1 MPGAGCHNHRLFGA
15 GLDMGSL
22 EMKSG
27 QRSSRFWVLALA
39 CVMLGAASEWR
50 RATAIGEARTPLL
63 AVLPAGAAPASPPRL
78 TPRATGLIPMPDGVP
93 SAHAS
98 ALTVLP
104 SGELLAFWWA
114 GARESAP
121 DVSLYLSRYADGRW
135 SAARKVADRGSL
147 GRELGFAVR
156 RIGNPSVW
164 TAPDGRVHVFLVAT
178 GLGGWAAARVLQLVS
193 TDAARSFHVRRMLPL
208 TPLANTSVLVRTNP
222 VGLDDGGWLL
232 PAYFELRNK
241 YPLIVSFDA
250 DGGPRWISRIG
261 RSTTALQPALLP
273 VSGTELRALMRDI
286 GPSHR
291 VQQAVSHDAG
301 RHWDELPPLDVPNR
315 DDSVAALRLAQ
326 GGYVMLHNDTL
337 PGGSP
342 RQWLRLSTSA
352 DAEHWT
358 PALDVERGVPGDE
371 FSYPSVQQLGRQLHV
386 TYTAQ
391 RKAIGHQVYDIEDGA
406 GGAK

>member
-1 MPGAGCHNHRLFGA
+1 MV
-15 GLDMGSL
+15 
-22 EMKSG
+22 
-27 QRSSRFWVLALA
+27 VLALA
-39 CVMLGAASEWR
+39 CVILGAAAEWR
-50 RATAIGEARTPLL
+50 RGSLSAAAEWRHVSQAGAPRVPVL
-63 AVLPAGAAPASPPRL
+63 AVKPSAGAAAMPHLVPRSS
-78 TPRATGLIPMPDGVP
+78 GLIPMPDGVP
-93 SAHAS
+93 AAHAS

-114 GARESAP
+114 GSRESAP
-121 DVSLYLSRYADGRW
+121 DVSLYLARWSEGRW
-135 SAARKVADRGSL
+135 SAAQKVADRAWL
-147 GRELGFAVR
+147 GQQLGFGVR
-156 RIGNPSVW
+156 RIGNPSAWV
-164 TAPDGRVHVFLVAT
+164 APDGRVQVFMVAT
-178 GLGGWAAARVLQLVS
+178 GLGGWAAARVVQLES
-193 TDAARSFHVRRMLPL
+193 ADAARSFALRRVLPL

-241 YPLIVSFDA
+241 YPLVVSFDA
-250 DGGPRWISRIG
+250 DGAPRGISRIG
-261 RSTTALQPALLP
+261 RSTSALQPALLP

-301 RHWDELPPLDVPNR
+301 RSWEDLPPLDIPNR
-315 DDSVAALRLAQ
+315 DDSVAALRLAN
-326 GGYVMLHNDTL
+326 GGYVMLHNDMP

-352 DAEHWT
+352 DAQTWT
-358 PALDVERGVPGDE
+358 PALDVQRGAAGDE

-391 RKAIGHQVYDIEDGA
+391 RKAIGHQVYDIVDAEA
-406 GGAK
+406 RP